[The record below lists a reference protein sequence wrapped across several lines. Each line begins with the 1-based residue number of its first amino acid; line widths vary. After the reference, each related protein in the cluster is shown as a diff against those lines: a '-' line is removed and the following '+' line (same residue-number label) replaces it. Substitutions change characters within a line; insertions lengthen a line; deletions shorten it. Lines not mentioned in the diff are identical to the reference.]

1 VLTAPVSFARK
12 IIAMRFAIILTI
24 TGDDTLRWR
33 TASTS
38 AKATRT

>member
-12 IIAMRFAIILTI
+12 IISMRFTIILTI